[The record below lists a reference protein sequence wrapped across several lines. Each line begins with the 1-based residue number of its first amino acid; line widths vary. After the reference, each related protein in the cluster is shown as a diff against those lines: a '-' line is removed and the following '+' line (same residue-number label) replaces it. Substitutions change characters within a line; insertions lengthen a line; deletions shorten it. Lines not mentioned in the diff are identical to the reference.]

1 MQKYVWHDHWLCGA
15 AVFILIAALYWLATT
30 SGSCVVAHSPDGV
43 MSSVSG
49 ACPQSPYG
57 P

>member
-30 SGSCVVAHSPDGV
+30 SGSCVVAYSPDGV